1 MKKILLS
8 TIGTIGF
15 LFASGHWSY
24 EGNTGPKYWGNL
36 DKKFIMCK
44 IGKNQSPV
52 DLNRF
57 VKGKLEN
64 LTISYNGKAEEVIN
78 NGHTIKVK
86 TEGKNFVIIDGIKF
100 YLKQFHFHTPS
111 ENKINGVQY
120 PMEAHFVHLDKNGN
134 IAVLAVMFK
143 EGNYNKTM
151 QKIIKSMPKH
161 PHNENELSYFNPKE
175 LLPVSKKYYRF
186 NGSLTTPPC
195 SEGVRWIVFKTPVEV
210 SKTQIEEMHKVMGK
224 NNRPVQPLNARF
236 IVE

>member
-1 MKKILLS
+1 MKRWLLTGLS
-8 TIGTIGF
+8 AVSF
-15 LFASGHWSY
+15 LFASGQWSY
-24 EGNTGPKYWGNL
+24 EGHTGPKYWGDL

-57 VKGKLEN
+57 IKGCLKELD
-64 LTISYNGKAEEVIN
+64 ISYNGKAEKVVN

-86 TEGKNFVIIDGIKF
+86 TEGHNFVVVDGIKF

-111 ENKINGVQY
+111 ENKINGIQY

-134 IAVLAVMFK
+134 ITVLAVMFK
-143 EGNYNKTM
+143 EGHYNKTM

-161 PHNENELSYFNPKE
+161 PHSEKELSYFNPKE
-175 LLPVSKKYYRF
+175 LLPSNKEYYRF

-195 SEGVRWIVFKTPVEV
+195 SEGVRWIVFKEPVEV
-210 SKTQIEEMHKVMGK
+210 SKLQIEEMHRVMGD
-224 NNRPVQPLNARF
+224 NNRPVQPLNARV
-236 IVE
+236 ILE